1 MIDFSLFFFFLSLF
15 FPIRH
20 VFLTPEAYLTGQY
33 SDFTSFSLYLSD
45 ILLLFVFLIA
55 IYQYFRLNKSIFQLF
70 SNRFSL
76 IALIIW
82 LILGLIMHFSSIS
95 LYWTVKWLELIV
107 AYGTVKLVI
116 SEKGIENRIGQSLAP
131 IFVAFSAVQSIIALL
146 QFYKQTS
153 LGLYRLGE
161 SYLGPNIIG
170 VAKIIVDNQA
180 FIRGYGTFPHP
191 NVLGGFLTIS
201 ILISIFLYLNST
213 WKWRTILGIIIFLN
227 ILGLTITFSRAA
239 YLALAIGLLIFFSFL
254 ISCLLFR
261 KGARGEVAVTKLFMV
276 IVTVIVS
283 STFSF
288 LLFRPYLLSRAVIK
302 DNTLNERM
310 LFNQIGLSMIKS
322 NLIFGVGAG
331 ESVLHMEQYSKTHL
345 EPWQKQPIHNY
356 FIISAAELGIPGT
369 FILIWILISHLKLL
383 INKLRLSLS
392 TKYLLLTTLLLCI
405 FILMLFDH
413 YFYTLQQTQLLL
425 WLTLGV
431 IAATKKEASVS

>member
-1 MIDFSLFFFFLSLF
+1 MDSHINIIAKLIDITTSYMLKKLVLLKNNQLYNKMIDFSLFFFFLSLF

-161 SYLGPNIIG
+161 SYLGPNITVEDATYYKLSVMVKSPFAYVTVSGGSFTADNGYG
-170 VAKIIVDNQA
+170 VLIPGISQYGNIYNTNWVE
-180 FIRGYGTFPHP
+180 IRGTIFTSSTTLYITVSTRYYMLTDSYIASIVLVKGHYINRDYFVVGQHDKFIEVGNSKVFLKFSDENESNLTPGDKQETKFLPGDLIEITCKGLELEQDSTSVQVYRDQSSVNLYGVQENTKID
-191 NVLGGFLTIS
+191 NRFLT
-201 ILISIFLYLNST
+201 
-213 WKWRTILGIIIFLN
+213 
-227 ILGLTITFSRAA
+227 
-239 YLALAIGLLIFFSFL
+239 
-254 ISCLLFR
+254 
-261 KGARGEVAVTKLFMV
+261 V
-276 IVTVIVS
+276 
-283 STFSF
+283 
-288 LLFRPYLLSRAVIK
+288 
-302 DNTLNERM
+302 
-310 LFNQIGLSMIKS
+310 
-322 NLIFGVGAG
+322 
-331 ESVLHMEQYSKTHL
+331 
-345 EPWQKQPIHNY
+345 
-356 FIISAAELGIPGT
+356 
-369 FILIWILISHLKLL
+369 
-383 INKLRLSLS
+383 
-392 TKYLLLTTLLLCI
+392 
-405 FILMLFDH
+405 
-413 YFYTLQQTQLLL
+413 
-425 WLTLGV
+425 
-431 IAATKKEASVS
+431 KEARDLPP